1 MQLQILNDFPLPRIG
16 ASAPTEIVL
25 FNWGENL
32 TTKGTKYLTKSG
44 ANQIM
49 ATYNQGG
56 RILNIDLDHST
67 FDKSVRPQDRFS
79 VGHFR
84 LALKDIGIVATD
96 IQWVDGWDE
105 KISRGEWTFF
115 SPAVMETAEGEIV
128 SIRNIALTNLPATQ
142 NQTPLCLSDI
152 ETMRQAETQPKI
164 DIIKNQSL
172 LSRTKPAKDML
183 AAIGSCMTSAQSAMS
198 ADSTLKE
205 AAAELIA
212 ALPTVTDK
220 INKILQEMDPQGDT
234 METEKDEQLSAH
246 KQIFELASELTGK
259 TDPDEIK
266 GSLLALKQTQKMMVT
281 QLSDA
286 HKDVA
291 SALIDQGITDKLIAP
306 NEKNTF
312 LQMFSDGKINT
323 KGLKTYLE
331 DLRKNNVFTELKE
344 KIEPIKKIEI
354 SEEKKEENFD
364 LDSTVSSIFAR
375 VPSR

>member
-16 ASAPTEIVL
+16 ANAPTEIVL
-25 FNWGENL
+25 FKWGENL

-44 ANQIM
+44 ADQIM

-56 RILNIDLDHST
+56 RILNIDLEHST

-152 ETMRQAETQPKI
+152 ETMRQAETQPKL
-164 DIIKNQSL
+164 DIVKNQSL

-183 AAIGSCMTSAQSAMS
+183 AAIGSCVTSAQSAMS

-212 ALPTVTDK
+212 ALPTVT
-220 INKILQEMDPQGDT
+220 Q
-234 METEKDEQLSAH
+234 
-246 KQIFELASELTGK
+246 
-259 TDPDEIK
+259 
-266 GSLLALKQTQKMMVT
+266 
-281 QLSDA
+281 
-286 HKDVA
+286 
-291 SALIDQGITDKLIAP
+291 
-306 NEKNTF
+306 
-312 LQMFSDGKINT
+312 
-323 KGLKTYLE
+323 
-331 DLRKNNVFTELKE
+331 
-344 KIEPIKKIEI
+344 
-354 SEEKKEENFD
+354 
-364 LDSTVSSIFAR
+364 
-375 VPSR
+375 